1 MARLACAGAL
11 GALSVLYRGARG
23 QTVSGDTR
31 SDLIAA
37 ALRVLADAVED
48 GCVRNLPGAVHVTPG
63 DSLSP
68 RKVEL
73 LLRALDHPTR
83 RRGASG
89 IEVRGL
95 LLSRPVVVHTTDQ
108 IAAALVRGG
117 R

>member
-1 MARLACAGAL
+1 
-11 GALSVLYRGARG
+11 
-23 QTVSGDTR
+23 VSTDR
-31 SDLIAA
+31 NDLIAA

-48 GCVRNLPGAVHVTPG
+48 GCVRNLPGAINVTPG
-63 DSLSP
+63 DKLSP
-68 RKVEL
+68 KKVEW

-89 IEVRGL
+89 TEVRGM

-108 IAAALVRGG
+108 LAAALVRGG